1 MGKKHLLDG
10 HKLLVGEEPP
20 PGFNG
25 FTISEEDFMKMQAAG
40 ALKMTKAKD
49 TSRKRNRGK
58 YQTRRRKLKKL
69 SKHSKRGNRR

>member
-1 MGKKHLLDG
+1 MNKKHLLEG
-10 HKLLVGEEPP
+10 YELLVDEEPP
-20 PGFNG
+20 PDFNG

-40 ALKMTKAKD
+40 ALKMTKVKD

-69 SKHSKRGNRR
+69 SKHSKQRNRR